1 LLVII
6 KLHLHVTY
14 MQAFLFYH
22 FWNT

>member
-6 KLHLHVTY
+6 KLHIHVTY